1 MIPPFLLL
9 RLVATMAAVG
19 FTLALNMFSPSAQAK
34 NHGSPAP
41 SQSKTSSSSSSA
53 TARISRDQHRP
64 SKVLSEHGLP
74 AEELGNLIDGHNPVE
89 ARKLLS
95 RTPKHPGDE
104 EERKLWLAACLSRE
118 QRFEESLEQF
128 EKIKSLK
135 NAPTAVLLMAGAAYA
150 ENQQYPKAIT
160 IASSILA
167 KENNW
172 RAYEL
177 RAGCYAASGKLIE
190 SSRDY
195 EKCASLYNNASVSF
209 LVKAAMM
216 LNKADRTE
224 QALNIIGRAIKTP
237 NGKKSTIAFL
247 AQADCYKKQCRWQE
261 AVNSLTEALK
271 HSKSYNENA
280 QNGGNILLPACYK
293 ERAICYQKLG
303 NKALA
308 QADLDALDKYSRG
321 IADEMGAN

>member
-1 MIPPFLLL
+1 MVPPFLLV

-19 FTLALNMFSPSAQAK
+19 FTVGLNLFSPSAQAK
-34 NHGSPAP
+34 NHVGPAP
-41 SQSKTSSSSSSA
+41 SQSKASSA
-53 TARISRDQHRP
+53 SSAPTASTDRDQHRP
-64 SKVLSEHGLP
+64 SKVLNEHGLP
-74 AEELGNLIDGHNPVE
+74 AEELSYLIDTHKPAV
-89 ARKLLS
+89 ARKLLNS
-95 RTPKHPGDE
+95 TPKHPGDE
-104 EERKLWLAACLSRE
+104 EERKLWLAACLARE

-128 EKIKSLK
+128 EKIKSLQK
-135 NAPTAVLLMAGAAYA
+135 APTSVLLMAGSAYA
-150 ENQQYPKAIT
+150 ENQQYAKAIA

-172 RAYEL
+172 LAYEL

-195 EKCASLYNNASVSF
+195 EKCASLYNHASVSF
-209 LVKAAMM
+209 LVKAAMI
-216 LNKADRTE
+216 LNMADKPK
-224 QALNIIGRAIKTP
+224 QALDIIERAIKTP
-237 NGKKSTIAFL
+237 SGKKSTIVYL

-271 HSKSYNENA
+271 YSKSYSENA

-293 ERAICYQKLG
+293 ERAFCYQKLG

-321 IADEMGAN
+321 IANEMGAN